1 MVALVQ
7 KPWLTSALAQPGA
20 GQLNDYLA
28 TVAQLAVLAVL
39 FLIAVGV
46 VRVLIER
53 RIEQRRKRKLSTTRD
68 ICALTPSE
76 FEQYVAVLFERAGYR
91 VRRTGGSGDR
101 GVDLQVKRGRR
112 IGIVQCKRYEEAIGP
127 STIRE
132 LIGTMTNAG
141 MSEGFLVT
149 TSDFTEGAK
158 QEAEKAP
165 YRISLVNGDG
175 LVRWARMY
183 GLPGEVMDPGEF
195 RG

>member
-1 MVALVQ
+1 
-7 KPWLTSALAQPGA
+7 
-20 GQLNDYLA
+20 LNDYLA

-46 VRVLIER
+46 ARVLIER
-53 RIEQRRKRKLSTTRD
+53 RIEQRRKRRLSTTRD

-112 IGIVQCKRYEEAIGP
+112 IGIVQCKRYEEDIGP